1 MSWSEGAEERE
12 ESLRRLREGLAQKKY
27 DLYRS
32 WRIFTRS
39 FLAVSGLVLVVI
51 VCTISYFADE
61 IAVEHPYRNLQDT
74 EDLWWIDYEPSRKA
88 PFSEEC
94 DWHEQ
99 KIDLFDMRRDGN
111 NQTRAWSDE
120 IWSAERGKIV
130 RNPLQ
135 VIEILSIE
143 DTLGYPLNE
152 TWVTIHPNNDT
163 WLVISDDVLENTS
176 FTGSLWVT
184 YSFNNEEMHHSWLP
198 DGYDVCILG
207 TNNEGQD
214 MFSKILYGSRISL
227 KIGFTV
233 ALFTVAIGTVVGC
246 ISGYFGGRV
255 DEVIMRICDVFFAI
269 PGLILAMAFV
279 AALQATVRLSAPMAF
294 AVLVPLILV
303 SLFFR
308 NLISEK
314 VAPLESEL
322 KYEDN
327 DLIRLGFPLA
337 ILGAV
342 LIYSRSEY
350 GLGESTAISLLILAL
365 VGRFALNVPFRGNR
379 YGTLIGSLIV
389 IMAAFSTISGSW
401 SGDGESGQVENIIS
415 RSWIILGFPLLV
427 VALTVLEKIISRRV
441 PVSGFVPD
449 EGQGAGQKFLT
460 AISGTSKSLYV
471 NPYSYLTLRTLLIT
485 ISAILLLFAAGSNDS
500 EFIIIKDFDR
510 LWKIQVA
517 LIFTGWPGYARLI
530 RGQVLYV
537 KEMTFVE
544 AAKSVG
550 APDGRIMF
558 RHILPNAWAPLLVAF
573 TLDIGGTI
581 LSASGL
587 SFIGLGAE
595 PGTAEWGILVS
606 EGRRWFPD
614 DWWLITFPGIAIGIT
629 TLGFNLLGDG
639 LRDVVDPKNRR

>member
-314 VAPLESEL
+314 VAPLESEF

>member
-1 MSWSEGAEERE
+1 MSWSDGAEERE
-12 ESLRRLREGLAQKKY
+12 ESLRRLREGLSQKKY
-27 DLYRS
+27 DLHRS

-99 KIDLFDMRRDGN
+99 KIDLFDLRRAGN

-120 IWSAERGKIV
+120 VWSAETGKII

-143 DTLGYPLNE
+143 DTLGYPLND
-152 TWVTIHPNNDT
+152 TWVSIHPNNDT

-176 FTGSLWVT
+176 FTESLWVT
-184 YSFNNEEMHHSWLP
+184 YSFNNEKMHHSWLP

-279 AALQATVRLSAPMAF
+279 AALQATVRLSTPMAF
-294 AVLVPLILV
+294 AVLVPLILIA
-303 SLFFR
+303 LFVR
-308 NLISEK
+308 NLVSEK
-314 VAPLESEL
+314 VAPMESEL
-322 KYEDN
+322 KNEDN
-327 DLIRLGFPLA
+327 DLLRFGLPLT
-337 ILGAV
+337 ILGSAF
-342 LIYSRSEY
+342 IYSRSDY
-350 GLGESTAISLLILAL
+350 GLGESTALSLLFLAL
-365 VGRFALNVPFRGNR
+365 VGRFVLKIPFRGNR
-379 YGTLIGSLIV
+379 YGPLIISLISL
-389 IMAAFSTISGSW
+389 MAAISVISGNW
-401 SGDGESGQVENIIS
+401 GGEGEAGRMENIIS
-415 RSWIILGFPLLV
+415 RSWIIIGFPFLIL
-427 VALTVLEKIISRRV
+427 ALTALEKIISRRV
-441 PVSGFVPD
+441 PISGFAPD
-449 EGQGAGQKFLT
+449 ERRGASGKILT
-460 AISGTSKSLYV
+460 AISGTSKSLYI
-471 NPYSYLTLRTLLIT
+471 NPYSYLTFRTLIIT

-537 KEMTFVE
+537 KEMSFVE

>member
-1 MSWSEGAEERE
+1 MSWSEGAEDRE
-12 ESLRRLREGLAQKKY
+12 ESLRRLKDSFQQRKHDLA
-27 DLYRS
+27 RS
-32 WRIFTRS
+32 WRIFTKS
-39 FLAVSGLVLVVI
+39 FLAVFGLLLVIFVST
-51 VCTISYFADE
+51 VSYFADE

-99 KIDLFDMRRDGN
+99 KIDLFDLRRSGN
-111 NQTRAWSDE
+111 NRTRAWSDE
-120 IWSAERGKIV
+120 IWSAERSKII
-130 RNPLQ
+130 RNPLH

-143 DTLGYPLNE
+143 NTLGYPLNYS
-152 TWVTIHPNNDT
+152 WVVVDPNNDT
-163 WLVISDDVLENTS
+163 WLIVSEDVLENDS
-176 FTGSLWVT
+176 FDESIWIT
-184 YSFNNEEMHHSWLP
+184 YEFNNEAMHHSWLP

-227 KIGFTV
+227 TIGFTV
-233 ALFTVAIGTVVGC
+233 ALFTVILGTIVGC
-246 ISGYFGGRV
+246 VSGYFGGRV
-255 DEVIMRICDVFFAI
+255 DEIIMRICDVFFAI

-279 AALQATVRLSAPMAF
+279 AALQATVRLSISMAT
-294 AVLVPLILV
+294 ASLVPLILL
-303 SLFFR
+303 SIFFR
-308 NLISEK
+308 TKIGEK
-314 VAPLESEL
+314 VAHLENEPKSEDKQL
-322 KYEDN
+322 MRVGIPFS
-327 DLIRLGFPLA
+327 LIT
-337 ILGAV
+337 AV
-342 LIYSRSEY
+342 IIFLSSE
-350 GLGESTAISLLILAL
+350 ISLEMAIISCLLL
-365 VGRFALNVPFRGNR
+365 VAIFGRIVLNIPFTGNR
-379 YGTLIGSLIV
+379 YGAYTISIIVILSVFTTFTGNWEQEPGLGKTELLLSRAFPIAVVFAVV
-389 IMAAFSTISGSW
+389 IMASI
-401 SGDGESGQVENIIS
+401 
-415 RSWIILGFPLLV
+415 
-427 VALTVLEKIISRRV
+427 LEKVISRRV
-441 PVSGFVPD
+441 P
-449 EGQGAGQKFLT
+449 
-460 AISGTSKSLYV
+460 ISGVFEESEDHQKSNPLGYLFMPFRGIMR
-471 NPYSYLTLRTLLIT
+471 NPYKYLTFRTLVIS
-485 ISAILLLFAAGSNDS
+485 ISAALLFSAAGSS
-500 EFIIIKDFDR
+500 EGEFVIIKDFDR

-537 KEMTFVE
+537 KEMTFIE

-614 DWWLITFPGIAIGIT
+614 DWWLITFPGIAIGVT